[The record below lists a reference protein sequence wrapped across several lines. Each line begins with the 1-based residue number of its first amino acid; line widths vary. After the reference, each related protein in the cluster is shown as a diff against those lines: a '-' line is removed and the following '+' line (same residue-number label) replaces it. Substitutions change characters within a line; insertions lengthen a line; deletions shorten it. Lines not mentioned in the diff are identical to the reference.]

1 MRACLSVLCSEWQY
15 FYSSCIA
22 INMTCQWEQL
32 SHLRA
37 VLPQDLTLSHAAS
50 VCPKTDQEQQ
60 RKLFQSFPSFWS
72 RAAQPGTQSD
82 SDVLLWWFPGLGELC
97 CELTYWQTCF
107 SHLSGRRTG
116 SCCERSECTVAAE
129 DHSGT
134 SGSGKEGFRTRWG
147 ACGGNQALNHAF
159 LLLPEERF
167 II

>member
-60 RKLFQSFPSFWS
+60 QKLFQSFPSFWS

-82 SDVLLWWFPGLGELC
+82 MWCSPLMISRAWRALLWTNLL
-97 CELTYWQTCF
+97 TCF

-116 SCCERSECTVAAE
+116 SSCKRSECTIAAE